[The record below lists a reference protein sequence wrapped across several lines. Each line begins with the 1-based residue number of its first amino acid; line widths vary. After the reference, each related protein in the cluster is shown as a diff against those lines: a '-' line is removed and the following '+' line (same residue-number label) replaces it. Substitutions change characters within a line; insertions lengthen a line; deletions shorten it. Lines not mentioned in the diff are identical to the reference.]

1 MAQGQMDQDYN
12 SVGVIEHDVQN
23 VQQVYQRDNSSTT
36 SSMTD
41 ITNNTV
47 NNAYHNTIND
57 SSLVTSYDTSVSLK
71 SINNAD
77 LAKYIT
83 PNM

>member
-57 SSLVTSYDTSVSLK
+57 SSLVTSCDTSVSLK